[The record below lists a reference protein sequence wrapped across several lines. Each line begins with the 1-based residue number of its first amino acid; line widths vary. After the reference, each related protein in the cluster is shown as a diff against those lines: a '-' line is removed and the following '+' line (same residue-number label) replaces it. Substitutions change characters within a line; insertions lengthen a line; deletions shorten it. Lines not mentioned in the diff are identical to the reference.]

1 MLDDKEGI
9 MKKSTDSIQKFTG
22 LWTANNCKRTP
33 MFNSG
38 ESGKITISKKD
49 KGILRR
55 LATKVAS
62 LSNRPI
68 EEEKRKLWYE
78 HNSLRPIRPLVF
90 CDPENGWNEII
101 TKDQI
106 DCAGELAQRWEIV
119 LRKEIFWGEL
129 MLDDKLIEPYFDIG
143 YTYNESNWGVE
154 PIIQGGEDGGAY
166 TWEAP
171 IKKYSDIDKLHFP
184 IINVDYKAT
193 QRTLEVAKDT
203 FGDLL
208 KVRKIGFWWWSLGS
222 TYLLALLRGLETM
235 MIDMYDSPKLIHRLM
250 KIISEGTLEKL
261 NFLEKNGLLSINT
274 DHYVGSGGFG
284 YTKELPAK
292 GFDNSKVRT
301 IDMWGFCESQ
311 ETVGISPQMFE
322 EFIFPYQLPILKR
335 FGLNCYGCC
344 DPLDQRWYII
354 KNIPNLRRVSV
365 SPWSNLEKMA
375 ENLEDKYIYSLKS
388 LPTPLATAI
397 LDEGFVRKKIR
408 EALEIT
414 KGCVVEI
421 IMKDNNSLGKNPE
434 NVINW
439 VRIVREE
446 INKIYS

>member
-22 LWTANNCKRTP
+22 LWTANNYKRTP

-129 MLDDKLIEPYFDIG
+129 MLDDKVIEPYFDIG

-193 QRTLEVAKDT
+193 QRTLEVANDT

-235 MIDMYDSPKLIHRLM
+235 MIDMYDNPKLIHRLM

-284 YTKELPAK
+284 YTKEIPAK

-397 LDEGFVRKKIR
+397 LDEGFVRKKI
-408 EALEIT
+408 
-414 KGCVVEI
+414 
-421 IMKDNNSLGKNPE
+421 
-434 NVINW
+434 
-439 VRIVREE
+439 
-446 INKIYS
+446 

>member
-1 MLDDKEGI
+1 

-22 LWTANNCKRTP
+22 LWTANNYKRTP

-106 DCAGELAQRWEIV
+106 DCAGELAQRWEMV

-129 MLDDKLIEPYFDIG
+129 MLDDKVIEPNFDIG

-193 QRTLEVAKDT
+193 QRTLEVANDT

-222 TYLLALLRGLETM
+222 TYLLALLRGLDTM
-235 MIDMYDSPKLIHRLM
+235 MIDMYDNPKLIHRLM

-274 DHYVGSGGFG
+274 DRYVGSGGFG

-344 DPLDQRWYII
+344 DPLDQRWYVI

-375 ENLEDKYIYSLKS
+375 ENLEDKYIFSMKP
-388 LPTPLATAI
+388 LPTPLATAV

-421 IMKDNNSLGKNPE
+421 IMKDNNSIGKNPE

-446 INKIYS
+446 INKIYN

>member
-1 MLDDKEGI
+1 MMDDSGNIIE
-9 MKKSTDSIQKFTG
+9 KSTDLVHKSTG
-22 LWTANNCKRTP
+22 LWTASDYKSTP
-33 MFNSG
+33 SFNSG
-38 ESGKITISKKD
+38 VSEKIIISKKD
-49 KGILRR
+49 KDILRK
-55 LATKVAS
+55 LATKVAC

-78 HNSLRPIRPLVF
+78 HNSLKPVRPLIF

-101 TKDQI
+101 TKEQI
-106 DCAGELAQRWEIV
+106 DCEGELAQRWEMV
-119 LRKEIFWGEL
+119 LLKEIFWGEL
-129 MLDDKLIEPYFDIG
+129 MLDDKVIEPYFDIG
-143 YTYNESNWGVE
+143 YTYNEGSWGVD
-154 PIIQGGEDGGAY
+154 PKIYGGEDGGSY
-166 TWEAP
+166 RWEAP

-184 IINVDYKAT
+184 IIKVNYKAT
-193 QRTLEVAKDT
+193 QKTLEAANDT

-208 KVRKIGFWWWSLGS
+208 RVRKIGFWWWSLGS

-235 MIDMYDSPKLIHRLM
+235 MIDMYDNPKLIHRLM

-261 NFLEKNGLLSINT
+261 NFLEENGLLSIKI
-274 DHYVGSGGFG
+274 DRYVGSGGFG

-292 GFDNSKVRT
+292 GFNDSKVRT
-301 IDMWGFCESQ
+301 IDMWGFCENQ

-344 DPLDQRWYII
+344 DPLDQRWRII

-365 SPWSNLEKMA
+365 SPWSNLGKMA
-375 ENLEDKYIYSLKS
+375 ENLEDKYICSMKP
-388 LPTPLATAI
+388 LPTPLAAAV
-397 LDEGFVRKKIR
+397 LDEGFVRKKTR

-421 IMKDNNSLGKNPE
+421 IMKDNNTLGKNPE